1 MFRTALIGQLAN
13 MQEAQIEARSVR
25 LGSTETRMWTVVR
38 FTVVAAAAGVGF
50 LVVGALWMSTC
61 TGGAGLDTAAC
72 GPVQHTMLGIG
83 APIIL
88 LIAAMSAFWR
98 GRGASQGAA
107 WHGAGVVL
115 LILTA
120 VTLIPAT

>member
-1 MFRTALIGQLAN
+1 
-13 MQEAQIEARSVR
+13 MQEAQAETRSVR
-25 LGSTETRMWTVVR
+25 SASAKDGVWVAIR
-38 FTVVAAAAGVGF
+38 FTVVAAAVGVGF

-72 GPVQHTMLGIG
+72 GPVQHTMLGLG

-88 LIAAMSAFWR
+88 LIAAASAFWR
-98 GRGASQGAA
+98 GRGASQGPA

-115 LILTA
+115 LVLSV
-120 VTLIPAT
+120 VTLIPAN